1 MVNLEEY
8 KTENNL
14 NLVIDIVSIK
24 SINFIDTAPLLH
36 VSDIKY
42 EEEACRFRVLEFFN
56 LDEPVSNEVSDLF
69 IEENKIISNMKNVVR
84 AMYMSIDSN
93 TVIPEHMDDE
103 DPNFRIINVIH
114 SSSAD
119 IEKCGMFIKDTK
131 HKMINGSI
139 IGLNASFEPHSVWNY
154 TDDPLIVVVIII
166 KQ

>member
-14 NLVIDIVSIK
+14 NLVINILSKKPID
-24 SINFIDTAPLLH
+24 FIDTAPLLH
-36 VSDIKY
+36 ISDIKY

-56 LDEPVSNEVSDLF
+56 VDEPVSNEVSDLF
-69 IEENKIISNMKNVVR
+69 IEENTIISDMKNVVR

-93 TVIPEHMDDE
+93 TVVPEHMDDE

-114 SSSAD
+114 SSSSD

-131 HKMINGSI
+131 HKMINGSV
-139 IGLNASFEPHSVWNY
+139 IGLNASCEPHSVWNY
-154 TDDPLIVVVIII
+154 TNDPLIVVVIII